1 MVQSY
6 NEYLRLLEDAVVKNG
21 RRALSDL
28 QIDQF
33 IRHNKLDS
41 DWQIIASEVEEDMMM
56 IVKRIGNVAP
66 SIPRNLI
73 APKLSATGAKVKKVK
88 NYREYQLLLEKAI
101 ELNGKK
107 ELSSY
112 QIDDFV
118 RRNNLYVDW
127 GIVSS
132 EVKKDMEDLL
142 SQYQQLSANAS
153 PFVKKTSNSSVES
166 VARAGSRGS
175 SHNKLVKSYD
185 AYMQLLEAAM
195 IKNSKAGLSEEQIKQ
210 FISANKLFSDWGITS
225 VEVRKD
231 MTTISARFARQE
243 KSEALRAKYGKKTGK
258 VYKRNDPLNV
268 SSVNNQ
274 NNVKKSGLT
283 DADKEIVV
291 KLRDMMQQYPDVI
304 DNSRRL
310 KAAVADILPE
320 KKKEINLLGTLAEE
334 DIIQVIRNAKS
345 LDQVLCDRFAMTLE
359 EQYGTSMELARR
371 MVLIWFHAY
380 GRLILNIDIELR

>member
-1 MVQSY
+1 M
-6 NEYLRLLEDAVVKNG
+6 
-21 RRALSDL
+21 

-66 SIPRNLI
+66 SIPRNPI

-127 GIVSS
+127 GIVTS

-153 PFVKKTSNSSVES
+153 PFVKKQVTQVWD
-166 VARAGSRGS
+166 
-175 SHNKLVKSYD
+175 LW
-185 AYMQLLEAAM
+185 Q
-195 IKNSKAGLSEEQIKQ
+195 EQVQ
-210 FISANKLFSDWGITS
+210 
-225 VEVRKD
+225 
-231 MTTISARFARQE
+231 
-243 KSEALRAKYGKKTGK
+243 EALHII
-258 VYKRNDPLNV
+258 NW
-268 SSVNNQ
+268 
-274 NNVKKSGLT
+274 
-283 DADKEIVV
+283 
-291 KLRDMMQQYPDVI
+291 
-304 DNSRRL
+304 L
-310 KAAVADILPE
+310 KAT
-320 KKKEINLLGTLAEE
+320 TL
-334 DIIQVIRNAKS
+334 ICS
-345 LDQVLCDRFAMTLE
+345 F
-359 EQYGTSMELARR
+359 
-371 MVLIWFHAY
+371 W
-380 GRLILNIDIELR
+380 RLQ